1 MNRDFKESGSAGF
14 SHTTRRKRRGEDTG
28 GMARAGYQTRWRD
41 ARE

>member
-1 MNRDFKESGSAGF
+1 MTSSYCWWIQPAKA
-14 SHTTRRKRRGEDTG
+14 TRRKRRGEDTG